1 MTPPVPTPES
11 AEYWAACARR
21 ILKLQHCKAC
31 ERFFFP
37 PAGACP
43 RCWGGDLE
51 WRQVSGRGELYSFV
65 ITTSERAS
73 GYASRVI
80 AVVELDEGPRLMTNI
95 VGTTEDPDALPI
107 GMPVAVTFVD
117 HAGVMIPVF
126 EPAEEQS

>member
-1 MTPPVPTPES
+1 
-11 AEYWAACARR
+11 
-21 ILKLQHCKAC
+21 
-31 ERFFFP
+31 
-37 PAGACP
+37 
-43 RCWGGDLE
+43 
-51 WRQVSGRGELYSFV
+51 V

-107 GMPVAVTFVD
+107 GMPVAVTFVN

-126 EPAEEQS
+126 EPAKEQS